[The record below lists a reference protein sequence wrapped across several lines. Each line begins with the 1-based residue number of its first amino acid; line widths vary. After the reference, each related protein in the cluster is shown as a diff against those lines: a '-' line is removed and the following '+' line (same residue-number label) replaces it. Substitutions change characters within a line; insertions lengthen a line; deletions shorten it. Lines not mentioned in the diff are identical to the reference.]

1 MHLTRTDTH
10 LTRTCTSTT
19 TTTIITT
26 TTTIII
32 ITSSHHQ
39 QQQVSSA
46 SSSVQWSSL
55 GSQYFIPWALDMTH
69 TGTYIIIHTVC
80 AVFRYCYPESFRI
93 KLVFRHIFRH
103 VFFHQHLPSSTQS
116 RISSALGCW
125 KSLDDVSKGCRLHR
139 LIALSLHLDGPGPQA
154 TIEVDHLGSL
164 WAAMV
169 GGYIC

>member
-1 MHLTRTDTH
+1 MH

-19 TTTIITT
+19 TTTII
-26 TTTIII
+26 III

-46 SSSVQWSSL
+46 SSSVQWSIL

-80 AVFRYCYPESFRI
+80 AFFRYCYPESFRI
-93 KLVFRHIFRH
+93 KLVFRHLFRH
-103 VFFHQHLPSSTQS
+103 VFSISTCPPL
-116 RISSALGCW
+116 RNRVSAQRWARCW

-139 LIALSLHLDGPGPQA
+139 LIALSLPLDGPGPQA
-154 TIEVDHLGSL
+154 TIKVDHLGSL